1 MLSLWDVVTI
11 AAYVLAMVWHHW
23 LYCEE
28 LLSPLWS
35 EEDSVNSIRIPILKI
50 EDVLVASIQV
60 ALHDASAVQFKD
72 DLLQKIHD
80 TKARGVIIDLTA
92 IDVVDSFIGRMIAD
106 IAAMSGLMGA
116 RVILTGLQPA
126 VAITLVELGLEL
138 QGVLT
143 ALNLEKGLALMKNQ
157 VDQTTEEGG
166 DGPA

>member
-1 MLSLWDVVTI
+1 MNSL
-11 AAYVLAMVWHHW
+11 
-23 LYCEE
+23 
-28 LLSPLWS
+28 
-35 EEDSVNSIRIPILKI
+35 RIPILKI
-50 EDVLVASIQV
+50 GDVLIASIQI

-116 RVILTGLQPA
+116 RVVLTGLQPA

-138 QGVLT
+138 TGVLT
-143 ALNLEKGLALMKNQ
+143 ALNLEKGLAVMQ
-157 VDQTTEEGG
+157 RQTDQAEESS
-166 DGPA
+166 DGTG

>member
-1 MLSLWDVVTI
+1 MNSL
-11 AAYVLAMVWHHW
+11 
-23 LYCEE
+23 
-28 LLSPLWS
+28 
-35 EEDSVNSIRIPILKI
+35 RIPILKVG
-50 EDVLVASIQV
+50 DVLIASIQV
-60 ALHDASAVQFKD
+60 ALHDASALQFKD

-138 QGVLT
+138 TGVLT
-143 ALNLEKGLALMKNQ
+143 ALNLEKGLAMMQNQ
-157 VDQTTEEGG
+157 PAETEEDG

>member
-1 MLSLWDVVTI
+1 MNSL
-11 AAYVLAMVWHHW
+11 
-23 LYCEE
+23 
-28 LLSPLWS
+28 
-35 EEDSVNSIRIPILKI
+35 RIPILKVG
-50 EDVLVASIQV
+50 DVLIASIQV

-116 RVILTGLQPA
+116 RVVLTGLQPA

-138 QGVLT
+138 TGVLT
-143 ALNLEKGLALMKNQ
+143 ALNLEKGLAMMQ
-157 VDQTTEEGG
+157 SQADQTEENSDATG
-166 DGPA
+166 